1 MRPPEP
7 SASVYLVSLDTV
19 DSGPGPLSRL
29 SEIREHSGEV
39 VGLIRTSADPG
50 LGSTVGRIEELEISH
65 PDPDS
70 QWRSG
75 AVLEAEKRFR
85 AMGCKHSQ
93 VTLRPDDQLVPLFS
107 GLGYVE
113 LSHTM
118 HKPLGSL
125 PGIAPGSSARP
136 MDEDDFLDW
145 SRQFRTD
152 YVRALR
158 QSGMSAGAAETH
170 AEHWVDELSSTGIS
184 SPRYLFRVLVHDD
197 LTVGYLW
204 GGRDG
209 NLSSQ
214 WFVYDIRIHPDYRGG
229 GHGRTLMHVAEVEA
243 LASGCS
249 VVALSVFAGN
259 QTARRLYISLGYTV
273 SNSRMLKDL
282 EA

>member
-1 MRPPEP
+1 MSPSES
-7 SASVYLVSLDTV
+7 SASVHLVSLDAD

-39 VGLIRTSADPG
+39 VGLIRTYADPG
-50 LGSTVGRIEELEISH
+50 RGSAVGRIEELQISR

-70 QWRSG
+70 RWGSG

-85 AMGCKHSQ
+85 TMGCTHSQ
-93 VTLRPDDQLVPLFS
+93 VTLQPNDQLVPLVS
-107 GLGYVE
+107 GLGYAE
-113 LSHTM
+113 LSHMM

-125 PGIAPGSSARP
+125 PGIASGSSARP

-152 YVRALR
+152 YVQALR
-158 QSGMSAGAAETH
+158 QSGMAAGPAEKH
-170 AEHWVDELSSTGIS
+170 AELWVDELSSTGIS
-184 SPRYLFRVLVHDD
+184 SSRYSFRALVHDG

-204 GGRDG
+204 GGRAGD
-209 NLSSQ
+209 LSSQ
-214 WFVYDIRIHPDYRGG
+214 WFVYDIRVHPDHRGS

-243 LASGCS
+243 LSSGCS
-249 VVALSVFAGN
+249 AVALSVFAGN
-259 QTARRLYISLGYTV
+259 QTAFRLYTSLGYTV